1 MLFFLWGVFRGKK
14 ESSLRQMPESVIAPR
29 DIPPPIMSLPDNR
42 CSLRPITENA
52 SQDVHPGL
60 EVPVSEELQ
69 GLPRVVKRDF
79 GIYVSPLVQLS
90 HGLNSSSS
98 SAVQSDDAKQCEVRS
113 AYQVLV
119 HSICVCIKFP
129 FGYKALL
136 L

>member
-14 ESSLRQMPESVIAPR
+14 ESSLQQMPESVIAPR

-52 SQDVHPGL
+52 SQDVHSGI
-60 EVPVSEELQ
+60 EVPASEELQ

-79 GIYVSPLVQLS
+79 GIYVSPLDQLS

-98 SAVQSDDAKQCEVRS
+98 SAVQSDDAKQCGEVRS
-113 AYQVLV
+113 TYQVLV

-129 FGYKALL
+129 FS
-136 L
+136 